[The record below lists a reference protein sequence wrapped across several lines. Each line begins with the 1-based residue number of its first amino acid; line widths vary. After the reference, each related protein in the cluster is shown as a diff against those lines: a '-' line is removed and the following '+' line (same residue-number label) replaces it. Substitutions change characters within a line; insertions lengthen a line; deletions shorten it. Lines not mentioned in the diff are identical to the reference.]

1 VRSLARVDDSARD
14 EGLLSDREAAQRLG
28 CGRYSIK
35 KLIRSGELRAFRV
48 NGMLRISPLDLRR
61 YLQQHVA
68 TAEPGAFGGRP
79 NQRQPTKDRARGA
92 GETAGATRGHE
103 LSEHGMGP
111 VEKEEAASVDQS
123 VAADQGTGRSR
134 PT

>member
-1 VRSLARVDDSARD
+1 MHEGAQD
-14 EGLLSDREAAQRLG
+14 EGLISDREAAQRLG

-68 TAEPGAFGGRP
+68 TSEPGAFRGTP
-79 NQRQPTKDRARGA
+79 NRREST
-92 GETAGATRGHE
+92 
-103 LSEHGMGP
+103 
-111 VEKEEAASVDQS
+111 
-123 VAADQGTGRSR
+123 
-134 PT
+134 

>member
-1 VRSLARVDDSARD
+1 MDQDARD
-14 EGLLSDREAAQRLG
+14 QGLLSDREAAQRLG

-68 TAEPGAFGGRP
+68 TSEPGVFRGKP
-79 NQRQPTKDRARGA
+79 NRREPT
-92 GETAGATRGHE
+92 
-103 LSEHGMGP
+103 
-111 VEKEEAASVDQS
+111 
-123 VAADQGTGRSR
+123 
-134 PT
+134 